1 MKRYLL
7 IALLFIAN
15 LAYSATLVPVQ
26 LLNPSGSTLGQA
38 IVSSGPSTNPS
49 WSNVPATSLAPIPAN
64 TILANVTNASAS
76 ATAFSMPSCIA
87 SGDALLYSPGAGI
100 SCGTG
105 YALLASPVFTG
116 TPQAPT
122 PGNSTNTAQL
132 ATTAFVQSTLI
143 PTSWTSYT
151 PTLTAVSGSYTTTSA
166 IGGYARGSGGLVC
179 FFAVATITTVG
190 TGTNPVLGLPLPMAT
205 GGSTWVITGREDGV
219 TGSLLQATVAPGA
232 STMTIY
238 DYKNTNIAANGAIFK
253 MSGCYVS

>member
-1 MKRYLL
+1 MKRIFAAALLL
-7 IALLFIAN
+7 IATVSFG
-15 LAYSATLVPVQ
+15 ATTVPVQ

-38 IVSSGPSTNPS
+38 IVSSGPSSNPI

-87 SGDALLYSPGAGI
+87 SGNALLYSPGAGI

-151 PTLTAVSGSYTTTSA
+151 PTLTAVSGSYTTASA

-179 FFAVATITTVG
+179 FWATATITTVG
-190 TGTNPVLGLPLPMAT
+190 TGTNPVLGLPFAT
-205 GGSTWVITGREDGV
+205 AASGNNIVITGREV
-219 TGSLLQATVAPGA
+219 NITGSLLQGVVGAGA
-232 STMTIY
+232 STMTIW
-238 DYKNTNIAANGAIFK
+238 DYKNTNIAANGTSFQ
-253 MSGCYVS
+253 MNGCYVS